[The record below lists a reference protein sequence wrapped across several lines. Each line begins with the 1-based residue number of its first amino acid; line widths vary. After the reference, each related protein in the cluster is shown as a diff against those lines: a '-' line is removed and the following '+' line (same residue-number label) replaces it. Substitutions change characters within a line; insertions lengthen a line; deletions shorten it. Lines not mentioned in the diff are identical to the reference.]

1 MQSASYAC
9 DGFAG
14 KRPAHSSAVALET
27 PRGLSPASLVWR
39 GVWEEV
45 GTVRGPLTVLCSSLP
60 PSYYRAY
67 DRASA
72 RAPWMDGWINVPS
85 VVGWGTCPLPL
96 YLSASPQLHVFPTA
110 GVSEA
115 VFM

>member
-45 GTVRGPLTVLCSSLP
+45 GTVRGPLTVYCVLP
-60 PSYYRAY
+60 CLPVTTELMTE
-67 DRASA
+67 
-72 RAPWMDGWINVPS
+72 PLHVHHGWMDG
-85 VVGWGTCPLPL
+85 
-96 YLSASPQLHVFPTA
+96 
-110 GVSEA
+110 
-115 VFM
+115 